1 MKKKNGLLLL
11 INITNNNM
19 EPLNKKPVLIIKNA
33 TIETPGLLEEIL
45 LNNSIIYQV
54 VDLEKKEVLPSS
66 TNFGALIVLGGPSSA
81 NDTTDLM
88 ILEIARIKE
97 AMDNNIPYFGICL
110 GLQTLVKAMGGK
122 VISCTQKEIG
132 FRDIGKNLFNVRLTD
147 SGKKDPLLDKVPPSF
162 PIFHL
167 HGETVELTENMKLI
181 GNGNGCT
188 NQLIKVGEKSY
199 GIQGH
204 IELTHDLF
212 DEWMNKITE
221 FQTIDRE
228 ECRSDFNHLWNA
240 YHRTGKQILLNF
252 FKIAGYQST
261 RLTTKNLF

>member
-1 MKKKNGLLLL
+1 MD
-11 INITNNNM
+11 T
-19 EPLNKKPVLIIKNA
+19 LNKKPVLIIKNA

-54 VDLEKKEVLPSS
+54 VDLEKEEVLPSS

-88 ILEIARIKE
+88 ILEIDRIKE
-97 AMDNNIPYFGICL
+97 AIDNNIPYFGICL

-122 VISCTQKEIG
+122 VISCSQKEVG
-132 FRDIGKNLFNVRLTD
+132 FRDIRKNLFNIRITN
-147 SGKKDPLLDKVPPSF
+147 SGTRDPLLEKVPPSF

-181 GNGNGCT
+181 GKGNGCT
-188 NQLIKVGEKSY
+188 NQLIKVGEKNY

-204 IELTHDLF
+204 IELTHCLF
-212 DEWMNKITE
+212 DEWMNKIAE
-221 FQTIDRE
+221 LQNIDRK
-228 ECRSDFNHLWNA
+228 ECRSDFNHLWEV
-240 YHRTGKQILLNF
+240 YHRTGQQILRNF
-252 FKIAGYQST
+252 IKIAGYEIQD
-261 RLTTKNLF
+261 